1 MITVSKLSIGTWGV
15 EISWDREKL
24 AQLKVG
30 SLCGVTVTPDQP
42 ILIGEQ
48 KYPLVV
54 FPTRVTP
61 TFDLEQTGDGI
72 PCANETMANEIV
84 QVIQAK
90 NQTVPHVGLMSVPGF
105 FSIATISNVD
115 VCRDN
120 LVLFKFHV
128 PRIINGERCGFSLR
142 IYKTSLDKPR
152 ELSWEKMLP
161 TTNSR
166 TAQKLFRQKN
176 EEMKVEEMASKRAC
190 ALADAKTKSEPN
202 LSAIQLKVLSKAYPE
217 TVAFLAKPDAGNAAA
232 AFAAY
237 QRETLALTGHLTGSL
252 DKDEFAKAAKVL
264 INASRRKNPAL
275 NDVEFQLVAGWRLR
289 GYDRM
294 TPQQRFDDLK
304 NIGLQP
310 ASPDAVRK
318 ICERL
323 ELPSQR
329 KPGERSNLLAPAK

>member
-1 MITVSKLSIGTWGV
+1 MSTITKLSIGKWGI
-15 EISWDREKL
+15 ELRGDREKL
-24 AQLKVG
+24 SQLKVG
-30 SLCGVTVTPDQP
+30 SLCGVTVKPDQP
-42 ILIGEQ
+42 LLIEDRN
-48 KYPLVV
+48 YPFVV

-61 TFDLEQTGDGI
+61 TFDLEQTGEGI
-72 PCANETMANEIV
+72 PCANEKMANDIA

-115 VCRDN
+115 VTREN
-120 LVLFKFHV
+120 FVLFKFHV
-128 PRIINGERCGFSLR
+128 SKMHNGQRCGFALR
-142 IYKTSLDKPR
+142 LYKTFLDKPR
-152 ELSWEKMLP
+152 ELLWEIMLP
-161 TTNSR
+161 TTNAR

-176 EEMKVEEMASKRAC
+176 EEMKVEEIAARQAF
-190 ALADAKTKSEPN
+190 AVADAKTKSEPN

-252 DKDEFAKAAKVL
+252 DKVEFAKAAKVL

-310 ASPDAVRK
+310 SSPDAVRK